1 MQLTLIIHSGGEEWD
16 NQEVLAALLH
26 PSAVSP
32 ALYQAVF
39 AQHMTLYGR
48 GDDFFDP
55 RAWIDWL
62 DELSDPDT
70 ILMRADGLAPIALP
84 LAMRLRFSSADAYFV
99 GEYQTPYSEI
109 ALWASGVGGAS

>member
-1 MQLTLIIHSGGEEWD
+1 MQLTLLIHSGGEEWD

-32 ALYQAVF
+32 ALYHAVF
-39 AQHMTLYGR
+39 AQHMTLHGR

-70 ILMRADGLAPIALP
+70 TLLRADG
-84 LAMRLRFSSADAYFV
+84 LAMRLRFTSADAYFV